1 MERDGRNS
9 SRVYIPNLAM
19 PAGPEVEGNMC
30 VAIPLESAVM
40 HQLVTIQHAAWLVSF
55 LLKKK
60 EKGLLIHKKSTWIW
74 PNISRVLIMI
84 LNRSTDSISLQ
95 AMLTLSSGINLS
107 VLFLKEKALC
117 RPAMESIEDVKTDRG
132 HWHGQLACPDIDDA
146 EIFLQSRQTDTNSD
160 TDRHTDTHT

>member
-19 PAGPEVEGNMC
+19 PDGPEVEGNMC
-30 VAIPLESAVM
+30 VAIPLESDVM
-40 HQLVTIQHAAWLVSF
+40 HQFVTIQHAAWSVSF

-95 AMLTLSSGINLS
+95 AMLTLSSGINLE
-107 VLFLKEKALC
+107 VIFLKEKALR
-117 RPAMESIEDVKTDRG
+117 RPAMEDIEGVKTYMG
-132 HWHGQLACPDIDDA
+132 H
-146 EIFLQSRQTDTNSD
+146 
-160 TDRHTDTHT
+160 